1 MDFSTKT
8 NITPWHRPLRHSD
21 KLMVMGSCFAEHI
34 GERLERMKFRS
45 IINPYGV
52 LYNPL
57 SITEGL
63 IRLIEQ
69 RPFTEKELHEFPD
82 GGWNTW
88 MHHSRYSQPDKHAAL
103 TAINHS
109 LENAAKRLAE
119 ADVLILTLGTAWAY
133 RLAETN
139 EVIGNCHKVPERQ
152 FVRQRLQVNEII
164 DAFNK
169 VLDCLS
175 KINPNLRILFT
186 VSPVRHLKDGLHG
199 NQLSKATLLLAVD
212 ELCQGHPQQCHYFP
226 AYEIVLDEL
235 RDYRFYAN
243 DMAHPS
249 PLAIDYVWER
259 FAEHCIEKEA
269 QPFML
274 QWEKICSGM
283 EHRPFNPQ
291 AEKYKQ
297 FIEQII
303 EKIEELKRQYPY
315 IEVEKDI
322 NRCYQ
327 MISQSSEQDKKDC
340 H

>member
-8 NITPWHRPLRHSD
+8 DITPWHCPLRHSD
-21 KLMVMGSCFAEHI
+21 KLLVIGSCFAEHI
-34 GERLERMKFRS
+34 GKRLERMKFRA
-45 IINPYGV
+45 ITNPYGV

-88 MHHSRYSQPDKHAAL
+88 MHHSRYSKPDKHAAL
-103 TAINHS
+103 AAINHS
-109 LENAAKRLAE
+109 MENAAKRLAE

-133 RLAETN
+133 RLADTN
-139 EVIGNCHKVPERQ
+139 EIVGNCHKVPERQ
-152 FVRQRLQVNEII
+152 FVRQRLQVEEII

-169 VLDCLS
+169 VLNRLHD
-175 KINPNLRILFT
+175 INPNLRILFT

-199 NQLSKATLLLAVD
+199 NQLSKATLLLAID
-212 ELCQGHPQQCHYFP
+212 ELCHTHPQQCHYFP

-235 RDYRFYAN
+235 RDYRFYAD

-259 FAEHCIEKEA
+259 FTEHCIEKEA
-269 QPFML
+269 QPFMQ
-274 QWEKICSGM
+274 QWEKIHRAM

-291 AEKYKQ
+291 AEKYLQ
-297 FIEQII
+297 FVEQTI
-303 EKIEELKRQYPY
+303 EKIEELKKQYPY

-322 NRCYQ
+322 NHCHL
-327 MISQSSEQDKKDC
+327 MISSIIGAKQ
-340 H
+340 